1 MIDACRTRCVVAV
14 FLLMALG
21 AFGADSA
28 RGETYPS
35 RPVRLIVP
43 FAAGGLNDVV
53 ARLIG
58 PYLERSLGQPFIVEN
73 RPAASG
79 IVGTDATAKAAPDGH
94 TLLMVASSFTVVPA
108 THAKLP
114 YDPERD
120 LAPIAMVAKS
130 SLLFLV
136 NPKVPAN
143 SLAQFVAF
151 AKANPGKLNYASPG
165 AATQTHLVIELFSR
179 KADIKMQHIPYRGG
193 APAMTAMVAGE
204 TQFTAIST
212 LLSLPQIQTGA
223 LRAIATGSLSRDA
236 QLPDLPT
243 VAEQGFPGFEA
254 IQWIGLLT
262 TASTPKDVTPNST
275 GRCAIPISSPSS
287 RNTASRRSAGRQPT
301 FSAPSPPISR
311 IGPRQRAPRTSRP
324 SDSATNA
331 RDGERVTSR
340 MDCSGWEDRTA
351 PAVATDASP
360 PGRPCW

>member
-1 MIDACRTRCVVAV
+1 MV
-14 FLLMALG
+14 FGALG
-21 AFGADSA
+21 ADAA
-28 RGETYPS
+28 RAETYPN

-58 PYLERSLGQPFIVEN
+58 PYLERSFGQPFIIDN

-79 IVGTDATAKAAPDGH
+79 IVGTDATAKATPDGH
-94 TLLMVASSFTVVPA
+94 TLLMVAASFTVVPA
-108 THAKLP
+108 THPKLP

-120 LAPIAMVAKS
+120 LAPIGMVAKN

-136 NPKVPAN
+136 NPKVAAH
-143 SLAQFVAF
+143 SLAEFVAL

-165 AATQTHLVIELFSR
+165 AATQTHLVVELFSQ
-179 KADIKMQHIPYRGG
+179 KAGIKLQHIPYRGG

-262 TASTPKDVTPNST
+262 TA
-275 GRCAIPISSPSS
+275 G
-287 RNTASRRSAGRQPT
+287 
-301 FSAPSPPISR
+301 
-311 IGPRQRAPRTSRP
+311 TSKEII
-324 SDSATNA
+324 
-331 RDGERVTSR
+331 ERVNTELNRALRDPDLIAKFAQQGLSPA
-340 MDCSGWEDRTA
+340 GGTPAEFQRTI
-351 PAVATDASP
+351 ATDLKNWMETA
-360 PGRPCW
+360 RAANITAE